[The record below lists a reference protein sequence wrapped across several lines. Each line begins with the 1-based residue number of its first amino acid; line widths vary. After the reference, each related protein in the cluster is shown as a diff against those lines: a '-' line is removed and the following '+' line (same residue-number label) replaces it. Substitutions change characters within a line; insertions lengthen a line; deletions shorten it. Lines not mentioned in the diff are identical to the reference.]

1 MTSPGS
7 STTQMMPPSRRSS
20 WQMRQRGSSARLK
33 QISHGRIFS
42 LTSRMASASAVASSG
57 STRSRWNASR
67 CAVRWPMPG
76 SLPSSVTRRWTGGA
90 NKCQLPVLLR
100 RGAARRAVHTR
111 RRAAGA
117 GAAAGRAEPAERV
130 AQAEAL
136 ERLHRIEAARPR
148 RRLHRLLLQLDG
160 LAQRL
165 VGRGQDEVL
174 EHLDVL
180 RIDGV
185 GVDRQR
191 LELEVAGHD
200 DLDHAAAGRGLDLLL
215 LERFLGLLL
224 GGHDLLGL
232 LEHVLDVG

>member
-7 STTQMMPPSRRSS
+7 STTQMMPASRRSS
-20 WQMRQRGSSARLK
+20 WQMRQQASSARLK
-33 QISHGRIFS
+33 QISQGRIFS
-42 LTSRMASASAVASSG
+42 LTSRMAAGSAVASSG
-57 STRSRWNASR
+57 ATRRWGNASR

-90 NKCQLPVLLR
+90 NNRRLPVLLR
-100 RGAARRAVHTR
+100 RGAARRAVHPR
-111 RRAAGA
+111 GRAAGA
-117 GAAAGRAEPAERV
+117 RAAARRAEATEGV

-136 ERLHRIEAARPR
+136 ERLHRIEAAGPR
-148 RRLHRLLLQLDG
+148 RGLHRLLLQLDG

-180 RIDGV
+180 GIDGV

-191 LELEVAGHD
+191 VHPEVAGDD

-215 LERFLGLLL
+215 LEGLLGLLL

-232 LEHVLDVG
+232 LEHLLDV